1 MSSSNP
7 GFNLALLTL
16 NLSKNDF
23 DKMNRNDIKQYI
35 NNFFEN
41 HVTHINDVNLDKYKL
56 ASQVLLDNKSSEKR
70 NNNQLSLGNFD
81 PFFEFNNHLNN
92 HYNMMSNFNR
102 QFNSNF
108 MLPQEQSQEQPL
120 NVNNS
125 YMKTYS
131 KTYVNN
137 NGNGFIK
144 EEKME
149 RNNNEKPNYQSVYK
163 KIENGKLINGVKDK
177 KYLK

>member
-1 MSSSNP
+1 MSSSNS

-16 NLSKNDF
+16 NLSKSDF

-41 HVTHINDVNLDKYKL
+41 HVSQINDNNFEKYKL
-56 ASQVLLDNKSSEKR
+56 ASQVLLDNKPNEKISD
-70 NNNQLSLGNFD
+70 NQLLFGNFD
-81 PFFEFNNHLNN
+81 QFIGFNNQFNNMMHEFNN
-92 HYNMMSNFNR
+92 FNK

-108 MLPQEQSQEQPL
+108 MGNKEQTQ
-120 NVNNS
+120 NINNS

-137 NGNGFIK
+137 NGNGYIK
-144 EEKME
+144 EERIE
-149 RNNNEKPNYQSVYK
+149 RDNDQKPKYESVYK
-163 KIENGKLINGVKDK
+163 KIENGKLVNDKDK
-177 KYLK
+177 KYLR

>member
-1 MSSSNP
+1 MSSSNS

-16 NLSKNDF
+16 NLSKSDF

-41 HVTHINDVNLDKYKL
+41 HVSQINDINFEKYKL
-56 ASQVLLDNKSSEKR
+56 ASQVLLDNKPNEKIS
-70 NNNQLSLGNFD
+70 NNQLSVGNFD
-81 PFFEFNNHLNN
+81 PFFGFNNQFNN
-92 HYNMMSNFNR
+92 MVNEINNFNK

-108 MLPQEQSQEQPL
+108 MGNNEQTQ
-120 NVNNS
+120 NINNS

-137 NGNGFIK
+137 NGNGYIK
-144 EEKME
+144 EERIE
-149 RNNNEKPNYQSVYK
+149 RDNDQKPKYESVYK
-163 KIENGKLINGVKDK
+163 KIENGKLVNDKDK
-177 KYLK
+177 KYLR